1 MGTPALST
9 RTTTQSPG
17 LSFSSG
23 EFSSLP
29 RPALSRPRVP
39 CTRSRGKTTLRSF
52 VAIDVANEQLQACR
66 KYRRDSQIE
75 PGGTIVTPLQGLS
88 AGNRCGSRSAA
99 AGKRKPSTRLPSTFR
114 LSCSREVFL
123 DPRFYHFDPQ
133 PAERL
138 GALDSK
144 GSRGLRRGTGRS
156 FPSNQF
162 QRAACARDKA
172 IPVTMSPPRQ
182 DHRSPTL
189 PAEPFRFEEWSIRWL
204 GSIALRSIARRLQQ
218 VSYSEVRSGL
228 SWQQCVFETQR
239 SSVIA
244 YRDLA
249 ALKASS
255 ATNRSA

>member
-1 MGTPALST
+1 MNSCNLLQVQT
-9 RTTTQSPG
+9 RFANRTWGNHSHAP
-17 LSFSSG
+17 
-23 EFSSLP
+23 P
-29 RPALSRPRVP
+29 R
-39 CTRSRGKTTLRSF
+39 
-52 VAIDVANEQLQACR
+52 
-66 KYRRDSQIE
+66 
-75 PGGTIVTPLQGLS
+75 LS

-133 PAERL
+133 RTGRL
-138 GALDSK
+138 RALDSK

-162 QRAACARDKA
+162 QRAAGARDKA
-172 IPVTMSPPRQ
+172 IPVTMSPSRQ
-182 DHRSPTL
+182 DYRSPTL
-189 PAEPFRFEEWSIRWL
+189 PAEPFRFEEWSVRWL
-204 GSIALRSIARRLQQ
+204 GSTALRSIARRLQE

-244 YRDLA
+244 DQDLA
-249 ALKASS
+249 VLKASG
-255 ATNRSA
+255 ATDRSA